1 MSADPLKHSGDR
13 MLSVLRM
20 TGLTPTEKN
29 VLAVLAWH
37 DGPGGCHPSIE
48 RLAGLLRTNRYA
60 VADHLNSL
68 KKKGRVDWKRW
79 QSTNNYTIYYDNLTV
94 GESPTVKENLT
105 VGESPQ
111 LTVGES
117 PTRTGI
123 EPELLPPP
131 ASPPQAG
138 GSGELEKTTGKTRYT

>member
-1 MSADPLKHSGDR
+1 
-13 MLSVLRM
+13 MLSALRM

-37 DGPGGCHPSIE
+37 DGPGGCRPSIE

-68 KKKGRVDWKRW
+68 KKKGRVDWKRG
-79 QSTNNYTIYYDNLTV
+79 QSTNKYTIFYDILTVGDLPTVKENPAV

-123 EPELLPPP
+123 EPEYIPPCIPP
-131 ASPPQAG
+131 ASR
-138 GSGELEKTTGKTRYT
+138 GER